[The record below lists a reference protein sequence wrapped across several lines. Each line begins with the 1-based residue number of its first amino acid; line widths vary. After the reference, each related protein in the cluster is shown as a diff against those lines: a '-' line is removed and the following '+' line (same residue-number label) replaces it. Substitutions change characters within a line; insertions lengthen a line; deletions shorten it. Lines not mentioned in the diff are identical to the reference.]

1 MPPPPA
7 TDTVGAVVPP
17 PVTQRR
23 PAVALRETAGG
34 YRQHDPRETVLYGLV
49 AEHLEPFLAEVRE
62 QHERGLPDYVEQELR
77 AYLECGIHA
86 FGFGRARCRDCGR
99 ELVVA
104 FSCKKRSVCPSCNAR
119 RMCGTAAFLT
129 DHVFPEVPVRQWVL
143 SVPFELRL
151 TLARRPDALSA
162 VGRILVAEI
171 FRYQSDAAGLR
182 GLDRRRVR
190 SGAVQ
195 FPQRFGGSL
204 NLNVHY
210 HVAVPDGVFV
220 RERARDPTGNRPIT
234 FHPLPRPTQAD
245 LDDIVHA
252 VEVRVTRWLRR
263 KGLLADPDP
272 DADFSDEPPER
283 SALDACLEG
292 SLGLGELTE
301 LAGACPRG
309 GDGGA
314 ERDDLEPARPTKS
327 ARRGAQA
334 RGFDLHAGVAVAAN
348 DREGRERLLRYCA
361 RPPLSLER
369 LSRLP
374 DGRIAYELRKP
385 WGRQTHRV
393 MDPLAFMARRAARV
407 PPPRHPL
414 IRFHGVFAPHSSW
427 RAGVVPHP
435 SPDIAPGTCPSTG
448 QSPTSPWRPAAPA
461 GEVEAPPVSSRPQ
474 RGSALEQTRDGD
486 PMRDPGSRIPWAEL
500 LKRTHDIDAL
510 ACPCGGRLQFIAVIT
525 DREVARDLL
534 ESLGLPNAPP
544 PLARA
549 RSPALIDPIPSDW

>member
-1 MPPPPA
+1 MPTSRA
-7 TDTVGAVVPP
+7 ARTAGAVVPP
-17 PVTQRR
+17 PVARRR
-23 PAVALRETAGG
+23 PAIALRETAGG
-34 YRQHDPRETVLYGLV
+34 YRQHDPRETLLYGLV
-49 AEHLEPFLAEVRE
+49 SEHLEPFLAEVRE

-77 AYLECGIHA
+77 AYLQCGLHA

-143 SVPFELRL
+143 SVPFALRL
-151 TLARRPDALSA
+151 TLARRPDALSL
-162 VGRILVAEI
+162 VGRVLVSEIL
-171 FRYQSDAAGLR
+171 RYQREAAGAL
-182 GLDRRRVR
+182 GLDCRRAR

-220 RERARDPTGNRPIT
+220 RDRAPDASGNRPIA
-234 FHPLPRPTQAD
+234 FHPLPRPSPAVLGT
-245 LDDIVHA
+245 IVHN
-252 VEVRVTRWLRR
+252 VEIRVTRWLRR
-263 KGLLADPDP
+263 KGLLPGPDA
-272 DADFSDEPPER
+272 DADFSNEPPER

-301 LAGACPRG
+301 LPGAYPRG
-309 GDGGA
+309 GDLA
-314 ERDDLEPARPTKS
+314 ERDDLEPARPTRS

-393 MDPLAFMARRAARV
+393 MEPLAFMARLAALV

-435 SPDIAPGTCPSTG
+435 APEVAPGACRSAG
-448 QSPTSPWRPAAPA
+448 QSPTSPWRLATPA
-461 GEVEAPPVSSRPQ
+461 GEVEAPIVSSRPE
-474 RGSALEQTRDGD
+474 RASVLEQARDGEHLC
-486 PMRDPGSRIPWAEL
+486 DPGSRIPWAEL

-525 DREVARDLL
+525 DHEVARDLL
-534 ESLGLPNAPP
+534 ESLGLPSAPP

-549 RSPALIDPIPSDW
+549 RSPDLIDPIPPDW

>member
-1 MPPPPA
+1 MPPPRAAPHA
-7 TDTVGAVVPP
+7 GAVVPP

-23 PAVALRETAGG
+23 PAIALRETAGR

-104 FSCKKRSVCPSCNAR
+104 FSCKKRSVCPSCSPSPHPRSPGCEGPGGDGSPR

-129 DHVFPEVPVRQWVL
+129 DHVIPEVPVRQWVL

-151 TLARRPDALSA
+151 TLARRPDALSL
-162 VGRILVAEI
+162 VGRILVSEI
-171 FRYQSDAAGLR
+171 FRYQREAAGAL
-182 GLDRRRVR
+182 GLDCRRAR

-220 RERARDPTGNRPIT
+220 RDRAPDASGNRPIA
-234 FHPLPRPTQAD
+234 FHPLPRPSPAVLGT
-245 LDDIVHA
+245 IVHN
-252 VEVRVTRWLRR
+252 VEIRVTRWLRR
-263 KGLLADPDP
+263 KGLLPGPDA
-272 DADFSDEPPER
+272 DADFSNEPPER

-301 LAGACPRG
+301 LPGAYPRG
-309 GDGGA
+309 GDLA
-314 ERDDLEPARPTKS
+314 ERDDLEPARPTRS

-348 DREGRERLLRYCA
+348 DREGRERLLRYCVDQHTA
-361 RPPLSLER
+361 SCYRPSA
-369 LSRLP
+369 
-374 DGRIAYELRKP
+374 GRSAKML
-385 WGRQTHRV
+385 GV
-393 MDPLAFMARRAARV
+393 NRR
-407 PPPRHPL
+407 
-414 IRFHGVFAPHSSW
+414 
-427 RAGVVPHP
+427 
-435 SPDIAPGTCPSTG
+435 
-448 QSPTSPWRPAAPA
+448 
-461 GEVEAPPVSSRPQ
+461 
-474 RGSALEQTRDGD
+474 
-486 PMRDPGSRIPWAEL
+486 
-500 LKRTHDIDAL
+500 
-510 ACPCGGRLQFIAVIT
+510 
-525 DREVARDLL
+525 
-534 ESLGLPNAPP
+534 
-544 PLARA
+544 
-549 RSPALIDPIPSDW
+549 

>member
-1 MPPPPA
+1 MPPRPA
-7 TDTVGAVVPP
+7 TCTGGATLAAPAAR
-17 PVTQRR
+17 RR

-34 YRQHDPRETVLYGLV
+34 YRQHDPRETLLYGLV

-62 QHERGLPDYVEQELR
+62 RYEQGLPDYVEQELR

-86 FGFGRARCRDCGR
+86 FGFGRARCRECGR

-104 FSCKKRSVCPSCNAR
+104 FSCKRRSVCPSCHAR

-129 DHVFPEVPVRQWVL
+129 DHVFPDVPVRQWVL

-151 TLARRPDALSA
+151 TLARHPDALSA

-171 FRYQSDAAGLR
+171 FRYQQEAAGAL
-182 GLDRRRVR
+182 GLDCRRAR
-190 SGAVQ
+190 SGAGQ

-220 RERARDPTGNRPIT
+220 RDSTGTRPIS
-234 FHPLPRPTQAD
+234 FHPRPRPTQGA

-252 VEVRVTRWLRR
+252 IEIRVTGWLRR
-263 KGLLADPDP
+263 KGLLRDPDP
-272 DADFSDEPPER
+272 DAHFSNESPER

-292 SLGLGELTE
+292 SLGLGELTA
-301 LAGACPRG
+301 LAGVCPRG
-309 GDGGA
+309 DAGGA
-314 ERDDLEPARPTKS
+314 ERDDLEPARPTKA

-348 DREGRERLLRYCA
+348 DREGRERLLRHCA

-369 LSRLP
+369 LTRLP
-374 DGRIAYELRKP
+374 DGRIAYELRRP

-393 MDPLAFMARRAARV
+393 MEPLAFMARLAVLV

-435 SPDIAPGTCPSTG
+435 SPDVAPSACRSED
-448 QSPTSPWRPAAPA
+448 QYPAAPWRAATPA
-461 GEVEAPPVSSRPQ
+461 GASAAPSRPSEP
-474 RGSALEQTRDGD
+474 GSPSALVLEQARDGELS
-486 PMRDPGSRIPWAEL
+486 RDPGSRIPWAEL
-500 LKRTHDIDAL
+500 LKRTYDIDAL

-534 ESLGLPNAPP
+534 ESLGLSSAPP

-549 RSPALIDPIPSDW
+549 RSPDLIDPIPTDW